1 MATETERIVRLIEK
15 TFDKHPWYGPSIME
29 VLTMDASTASK
40 RVGKGHSIIELV
52 RHMTS
57 WRIFAV
63 KRLQGDDVFE
73 VTAGMNFPDTG
84 TWEEAVGN
92 LRSSQDQLVE
102 AARNFPE
109 SRLGE
114 LVPSK
119 TQKYTYYTLL
129 HGIVQHDI
137 YHLGQISY
145 LSKSLG

>member
-29 VLTMDASTASK
+29 VLTMDASTAAK

-145 LSKSLG
+145 LSKSFG